1 MLTRAPGEVARA
13 THQRHRYG
21 RATAP
26 RPRANRPHSAPP
38 ANRATSRIPS
48 YAAQDAR
55 TAEPEIMPGLSR
67 NRAHE
72 PCDEASERSSVSIQ
86 REGRL
91 RRREGAVRAAW
102 RHAEGWRASTHRWA
116 SVLA

>member
-26 RPRANRPHSAPP
+26 RSRANRPHSAPP

-48 YAAQDAR
+48 YAARGAR
-55 TAEPEIMPGLSR
+55 TVELKIMPGLSR

-72 PCDEASERSSVSIQ
+72 PCDEVIERPSVSTQ
-86 REGRL
+86 
-91 RRREGAVRAAW
+91 
-102 RHAEGWRASTHRWA
+102 
-116 SVLA
+116 

>member
-1 MLTRAPGEVARA
+1 MLTHAPGEVARA

-38 ANRATSRIPS
+38 ANHATSRIPS
-48 YAAQDAR
+48 YATRDAR
-55 TAEPEIMPGLSR
+55 TVKPQIMPGLSR

-72 PCDEASERSSVSIQ
+72 PCDEASERLSVRDS
-86 REGRL
+86 EKG
-91 RRREGAVRAAW
+91 G
-102 RHAEGWRASTHRWA
+102 
-116 SVLA
+116 